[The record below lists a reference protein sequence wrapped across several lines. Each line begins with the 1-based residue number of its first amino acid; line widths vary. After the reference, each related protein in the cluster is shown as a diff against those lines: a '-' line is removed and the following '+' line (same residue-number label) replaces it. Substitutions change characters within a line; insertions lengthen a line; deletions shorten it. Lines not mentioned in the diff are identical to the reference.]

1 MYCLSLEFERSTK
14 KWIGPSTRFY
24 VHNFGRLR
32 THYQLKTP
40 YRGSVPGP
48 RWGPQTPS
56 LVLCPPNNTVRST
69 PLMFVVFV
77 EVRGERRVLRAQVDD
92 AVGWFVQQHRRF
104 VRRRQLHLLPS
115 PVLVSVSQRRRTV
128 PPQSPVRR
136 VFLRHVPSLRRLLP
150 TDHQMVSMKCIP

>member
-56 LVLCPPNNTVRST
+56 LLLCPPNNPVRSM
-69 PLMFVVFV
+69 PLHS
-77 EVRGERRVLRAQVDD
+77 GIDPRAMPGSQYIE
-92 AVGWFVQQHRRF
+92 HRP
-104 VRRRQLHLLPS
+104 H
-115 PVLVSVSQRRRTV
+115 
-128 PPQSPVRR
+128 
-136 VFLRHVPSLRRLLP
+136 
-150 TDHQMVSMKCIP
+150 